1 MHALVV
7 SLLLIN
13 GALTARPPTDRALLA
28 PQAADEPALGFPGL
42 FEGRANPLDD
52 YAERQR
58 CLSAGGVGLAGA
70 LVGAALLGGSAWL
83 VGSATNR
90 GADGKL
96 VGAPDVTSQRFFVP
110 GFAVAGA
117 FLGGALA
124 MVGTYYFVEP
134 DDRPG
139 VTR

>member
-1 MHALVV
+1 MQALVV
-7 SLLLIN
+7 TLLLTS
-13 GALTARPPTDRALLA
+13 GA
-28 PQAADEPALGFPGL
+28 PQVADRPVLDFTGV

-58 CLSAGGVGLAGA
+58 CLSAGGAGLAGA
-70 LVGAALLGGSAWL
+70 LVGAALLGGATWL

-90 GADGKL
+90 DADGNL
-96 VGAPDVTSQRFFVP
+96 VGAPDATSQRFFVP
-110 GFAVAGA
+110 GFAVGGA

-124 MVGTYYFVEP
+124 TLGTYYLVEP